1 MLLLPPQGC
10 PNAFSMTD
18 TPTGRNFSFSW
29 NSVHIPVV
37 QVALLDSSLTSS
49 LVPPRDG
56 LGPWILGS
64 PEYLFIVPAPSMA
77 PCTLR
82 APEEWLSTQAH
93 QPSVS
98 ERFIHSLQEG
108 PAGQRDL
115 LRPVVEVTG
124 HFSTSFTLKTSFFF
138 FSCEIVTHPP
148 PSFGKSS
155 TKLDK
160 EKYPFVLHPLTQ
172 ILSIIPWGQRWRW
185 RGGKIPLGMR
195 GRGEY
200 IVEGHSV
207 LLFFLFFPF
216 RWSWLTE
223 RPLPGRRVGHFLGAQ
238 RGYDLTAI
246 NV

>member
-1 MLLLPPQGC
+1 MAVNPG
-10 PNAFSMTD
+10 
-18 TPTGRNFSFSW
+18 
-29 NSVHIPVV
+29 
-37 QVALLDSSLTSS
+37 
-49 LVPPRDG
+49 
-56 LGPWILGS
+56 
-64 PEYLFIVPAPSMA
+64 AP
-77 PCTLR
+77 TLR
-82 APEEWLSTQAH
+82 IRTLHTQPAGGT
-93 QPSVS
+93 S
-98 ERFIHSLQEG
+98 RAEG
-108 PAGQRDL
+108 PASPSSGSHRTFL
-115 LRPVVEVTG
+115 NII
-124 HFSTSFTLKTSFFF
+124 HIKNIFFFF

-172 ILSIIPWGQRWRW
+172 ILSIIPWGQRWQW

>member
-1 MLLLPPQGC
+1 
-10 PNAFSMTD
+10 
-18 TPTGRNFSFSW
+18 
-29 NSVHIPVV
+29 
-37 QVALLDSSLTSS
+37 
-49 LVPPRDG
+49 
-56 LGPWILGS
+56 
-64 PEYLFIVPAPSMA
+64 MA

-172 ILSIIPWGQRWRW
+172 ILSIIPWGQRWQW

-223 RPLPGRRVGHFLGAQ
+223 RPLPGRRVGYFLGAQ